1 MEFTPLFFA
10 LQIINLIAFFL
21 ILLFLFFKPVRKN
34 IERRRNK
41 INGDLKDAEAN
52 EQAANEARDAYE
64 VKLRKIAEQAQSEI
78 KAAIVEGEKQKEALL
93 ADARARADE
102 LIAEARKQVSQE
114 KDKALEELEERLE
127 EMVAST
133 TIKVSGGSA
142 EEAEKQK
149 QLIREILKR

>member
-1 MEFTPLFFA
+1 MEFNPLFFLLQVINFFA
-10 LQIINLIAFFL
+10 LFA
-21 ILLFLFFKPVRKN
+21 ILLFLFFKPIRKN

-41 INGDLKDAEAN
+41 ISGDLKNAEADK
-52 EQAANEARDAYE
+52 QAADEARESYE
-64 VKLRKIAEQAQSEI
+64 VKLRKIAEQAQTEI

-102 LIAEARKQVSQE
+102 LIAEARKQVAEE
-114 KDKALEELEERLE
+114 KDKAMEEMEARLE

-133 TIKVSGGSA
+133 ALKVSGGSA